1 MRACMSAGVQHL
13 FAVASKWT
21 SFWRARLD
29 RVLFVAVG
37 YLVMQP
43 CGCRALL
50 ATSGVMH
57 ALTLYLD
64 APTDEVRCAVQFPKQ
79 HTPQPP

>member
-1 MRACMSAGVQHL
+1 MSAGVQHL

-37 YLVMQP
+37 YLVIQP
-43 CGCRALL
+43 CG
-50 ATSGVMH
+50 
-57 ALTLYLD
+57 
-64 APTDEVRCAVQFPKQ
+64 
-79 HTPQPP
+79 